1 MKSSSNFSVFSKI
14 IITTVCVGITF
25 IGAPL
30 AANASVTP
38 NFGTPKVTVS
48 KSLGGSLSSYTKAA
62 EALPKAESDA
72 IERDLGITGAEF
84 LQQGAAEAEAVK
96 VVKNLKAS
104 GIQVVDSKINKTSLV
119 VYVTN
124 KSDADKVAKAGAVA
138 KVGAPVKADLTGL
151 TFKPAENLY
160 NGSGYFWVNANGS
173 GYQCS
178 VGFNGFASA
187 SGASQMA
194 TAGHCVS
201 AMDANSK
208 IRVINQTAPGVT
220 GSAGTIFG
228 APVANSST
236 FGTGKG
242 GDSGLVNVNSAV
254 IPVPSVT
261 TWNGGAGNPSVTTLP
276 VTGMSSA
283 IVGASLCKSGSRTG
297 WTCGTVKYVD
307 ANISVSGGTVINSI
321 IASVCVQPGDSGGA
335 AMIGSNAVGISSTT
349 SNASACTST
358 SYAGFFP
365 MVSDAGKTSVSSSYS
380 GSWEPS
386 VTVSAPVVKTVTQ
399 PTASAAGKINGTL
412 PNPSST
418 SKVTLY
424 LDGSTAPSAI
434 VSATTGTWEIVLPNM
449 AAGTH
454 RYSVVATWGKWSKSV
469 STSGTVTVPVPPAP
483 KPSTAPAP
491 QVTPSPLP
499 KTTVPPAPT
508 PTPGATVPKTPTP
521 TPTLSPAPS
530 PSKVAI
536 PQGPVNVKVSH

>member
-1 MKSSSNFSVFSKI
+1 M
-14 IITTVCVGITF
+14 CVGITF
-25 IGAPL
+25 IGAPIT
-30 AANASVTP
+30 ASASVASDSVTP
-38 NFGTPKVTVS
+38 KITVS
-48 KSLGGSLSSYTKAA
+48 KSLGGSLSSYNKEA

-72 IERDLGITGAEF
+72 IQKDLGITGAEF
-84 LQQGAAEAEAVK
+84 LQRGAAAEEAVK
-96 VVKNLKAS
+96 VVKDLKAS
-104 GIQVVDSKINKTSLV
+104 GVKVVDSKIDKTTLV
-119 VYVTN
+119 VYVNN
-124 KSDADKVAKAGAVA
+124 KADADKVTKAGGTPTLAS
-138 KVGAPVKADLTGL
+138 PTKADLTGL

-178 VGFNGFASA
+178 VGFNGFALT
-187 SGASQMA
+187 SGSSQMA

-242 GDSGLVNVNSAV
+242 GDSGLINVNSAV

-261 TWNGGAGNPSVTTLP
+261 TWNGGAGNPSATTLP

-283 IVGASLCKSGSRTG
+283 IVGANLCKSGSRTG

-307 ANISVSGGTVINSI
+307 ANVSVSGGTIINSI
-321 IASVCVQPGDSGGA
+321 IASICVQPGDSGGA
-335 AMIGSNAVGISSTT
+335 AMVGSNAVGINSTT
-349 SNASACTST
+349 SDASACTST

-365 MVSDAGKTSVSSSYS
+365 MVSDAGKASVSSSYN

-412 PNPSST
+412 PNSSGT
-418 SKVTLY
+418 SKVNLY
-424 LDGSTAPSAI
+424 LDGSTTPSAT
-434 VSATTGTWEIVLPNM
+434 VSAATGNWEVVLPNM

-454 RYSVVATWGKWSKSV
+454 RYSLVATWGKWSKSV
-469 STSGTVTVPVPPAP
+469 SSNGTVTVPAPPAP
-483 KPSTAPAP
+483 KPSTAPTP
-491 QVTPSPLP
+491 QATPSPSP
-499 KTTVPPAPT
+499 KIVIPST
-508 PTPGATVPKTPTP
+508 PTPIPGATIPKTPAQSAT
-521 TPTLSPAPS
+521 SS
-530 PSKVAI
+530 FSKVAI
-536 PQGPVNVKVSH
+536 PQGPVTVKVNP